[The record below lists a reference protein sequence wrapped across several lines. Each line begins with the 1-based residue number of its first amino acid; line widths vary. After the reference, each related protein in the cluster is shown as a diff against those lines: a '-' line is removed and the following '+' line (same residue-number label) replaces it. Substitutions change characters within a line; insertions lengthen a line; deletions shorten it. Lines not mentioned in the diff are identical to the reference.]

1 LLILSGILADEEEMV
16 DRAFTGLA
24 VTQRR
29 QEDEWRCL
37 VMMKAD
43 TAGPGAK

>member
-1 LLILSGILADEEEMV
+1 LLIVSGILADEEEMV
-16 DRAFTGLA
+16 ARAFTGVA

-37 VMMKAD
+37 AMMKPDA
-43 TAGPGAK
+43 APPGAM